1 MNDIPDDGLTPSA
14 LAVVLSQIRQAKAE
28 ASEASG
34 EAGAASKAACE
45 RYHIEAKAL
54 NWVTWLS
61 NQEADRRISVL
72 RSFAKLA
79 EKAGFF
85 DQRDL
90 FDDTGAQFDKFAEL
104 TNGQDTAVKGAIL
117 GVA

>member
-1 MNDIPDDGLTPSA
+1 MIDTPNDGLTPSA
-14 LAVVLSQIRQAKAE
+14 LAEVLSQIRLAKAE

-45 RYHIEAKAL
+45 RYHIEPKAL

-61 NQEADRRISVL
+61 NQETDRRSSVL
-72 RSFAKLA
+72 RSFARLA

-90 FDDTGAQFDKFAEL
+90 FDDVGAQFDKFAEL
-104 TNGQDTAVKGAIL
+104 TNEQDASIKNAIL
-117 GVA
+117 EAA